1 MRVKA
6 LLEMLDLGNSV
17 AEFDEALERY
27 FVETPTFRQ
36 FVSDRGDIV
45 AGDKGT
51 GKTALYRVFRKRYA
65 SLAELERVEVV
76 TAFNPS
82 GNPVFQRL
90 TQSAPLAEGQYIT
103 IWKTYIVS
111 LVGNWLLQLYEDAPT
126 DTMRELDQ
134 LLKRVHLRSEDDSA
148 QTIFPKLVNLFSRL
162 MTPKSAEV
170 GLSLS
175 ETGIPVIT
183 PKVEFGGG
191 SGESEKIT
199 VIPHEDAL
207 ALLNK
212 ALEEADFAAWILLD
226 RLDEAFQGFP
236 QTEIPALRALLRTYL
251 DLLAYPMIRLK
262 LFVRNDLFRKVTHGG
277 FVNLT
282 HVNARRIEIIWDEED
297 LLNLFS
303 RRVRECGDF
312 IAALGLRGKTDK
324 EIFDAIFPAQVDAGP
339 RKPTTWAWIM
349 SRIRDGNHVKPPR
362 NLIDLIIKSQ
372 QAQLRSEERNSRQF
386 GSGLV
391 VIEADAIRRALKTLS
406 EQRVEDTLLAE
417 AAEFA
422 ALINRFRDGK
432 AEHNLASVAAILKV
446 GQAEA
451 RTAVKPLVEMG
462 FLEEIGET
470 FKVPMLYR
478 DGLQITQGK
487 AFQDV
492 ADANGDEDSA

>member
-1 MRVKA
+1 MKVKS
-6 LLEMLDLGNSV
+6 LLETLDLGNSV

-27 FVETPTFRQ
+27 FVETSTFRQ
-36 FVSDRGDIV
+36 FASDRGDIV

-51 GKTALYRVFRKRYA
+51 GKTALYRVFKRRYA
-65 SLAELERVEVV
+65 SLPELEKIEVV

-90 TQSAPLAEGQYIT
+90 AQSPPLAEGQYIT

-111 LVGNWLLQLYEDAPT
+111 LVGNWLLQLYEDALT

-134 LLKRVHLRSEDDSA
+134 LLTRVHLRSQDDSA

-175 ETGIPVIT
+175 ETGIPVIAS
-183 PKVEFGGG
+183 KVEFGEGT
-191 SGESEKIT
+191 GEAEKIV

-212 ALEEADFAAWILLD
+212 ALEEADFSAWVLLD

-236 QTEIPALRALLRTYL
+236 QTEVPALRALLRTYL
-251 DLLAYPMIRLK
+251 DLLAYPKIRLK
-262 LFVRNDLFRKVTHGG
+262 LFVRNDLFRKVTQGG

-297 LLNLFS
+297 LLSLFC
-303 RRVRECGDF
+303 RRVRDCSEFVG
-312 IAALGLRGKTDK
+312 ALGLAGKTDR
-324 EIFDAIFPAQVDAGP
+324 EIFDAIFPLQVDAGP

-362 NLIDLIIKSQ
+362 NLIDLLIKSRD
-372 QAQLRSEERNSRQF
+372 AQLRSEERTGREF
-386 GSGLV
+386 VPGPA

-417 AAEFA
+417 AAEFSE
-422 ALINRFRDGK
+422 LINKFRDGK
-432 AEHNLASVAAILKV
+432 AEHNLASISALLGV
-446 GQAEA
+446 GESEA
-451 RTAVKPLVEMG
+451 RAAVKPLAEMG
-462 FLEEIGET
+462 FLEEIGES

-487 AFQDV
+487 AFQ
-492 ADANGDEDSA
+492 AEGNAETEEDGV